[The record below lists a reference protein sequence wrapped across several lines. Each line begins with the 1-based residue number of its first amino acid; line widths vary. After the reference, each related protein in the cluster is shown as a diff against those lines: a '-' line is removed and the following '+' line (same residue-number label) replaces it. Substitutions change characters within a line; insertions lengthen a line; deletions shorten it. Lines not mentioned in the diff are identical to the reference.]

1 MLGVEIGIMYHTV
14 VMTCGVSLLTGGSNV
29 FFIKREGFPELHVSL
44 QEKEITSGISE
55 EIENWVQCA
64 KRVAHEVDDKP
75 KQVSAEYS
83 MLYALRKRGKLSER
97 PTVILLFTKTV
108 GGIITEKLLC
118 YLFEKQFQ
126 ADVKVLYVDIDVK
139 NPKQLNTTIGDY
151 MWKLSNALG
160 QGEPNSTCFAP
171 IGGYKVMTSFGYI
184 IGSFLN
190 YPTAYLH
197 EYHQILHEIPP
208 IPLDIN
214 DDFIHENIMLLRKCQ
229 KDYVKFAELSP
240 VEQTCIEQ
248 YPSLFQQEEGFVGLT
263 PFGQYLFERTK
274 YEHLFNTRYF
284 VSKQVREFMELN
296 HHQSLFII
304 QQMRELVK
312 KLKHG
317 EGRLGEIM
325 HEKQFP
331 TINQQKVHY
340 HLYKGASNGQTVF
353 RLAYRYDEKEDAL
366 YANYLWLNHNRYE
379 REAAKGQGIY
389 QAEQDFVDIT
399 DLSFVVSR

>member
-1 MLGVEIGIMYHTV
+1 VEIGVMYHTV
-14 VMTCGVSLLTGGSNV
+14 VMTCGVSLLTGKSNI
-29 FFIKREGFPELHVSL
+29 FFINREEFPKLDIFL
-44 QEKEITSGISE
+44 QEKEITPSLNE
-55 EIENWVQCA
+55 EIEKWLQRA
-64 KRVAHEVDDKP
+64 KRVAHEVELRP

-83 MLYALRKRGKLSER
+83 MLYALRKRGKLSDR
-97 PTVILLFTKTV
+97 PTVILLLTKTV
-108 GGIITEKLLC
+108 GGIITDKLLC

-126 ADVKVLYVDIDVK
+126 ADVKVLYVDIDVE
-139 NPKQLNTTIGDY
+139 NPKQLNMSIGDY

-184 IGSFLN
+184 VGSFLN

-214 DDFIHENIMLLRKCQ
+214 DDFVQENILLLRKCQ
-229 KDYVKFAELSP
+229 KDYVKFEELSP
-240 VEQTCIEQ
+240 VEQICIQQ
-248 YPSLFQQEEGFVGLT
+248 YPSLFHKEEGLVGLT
-263 PFGQYLFERTK
+263 PFGQFLFERTK
-274 YEHLFNTRYF
+274 YWHLFNTRYF
-284 VSKQVREFMELN
+284 ASKQVREFMELN

-312 KLKHG
+312 KLKHD

-331 TINQQKVHY
+331 TINQQKVQY

-366 YANYLWLNHNRYE
+366 YANYLWLDHNRYE

-389 QAEQDFVDIT
+389 QSEYDFADIT
-399 DLSFVVSR
+399 ELSFIALR